1 MLTQDFRADDGSFP
15 LFSMA
20 STFIPRAAFPTL
32 DSLPRSYFLGHHRTG
47 LESMKT
53 RLSNVDIIIECRD
66 YRIPL
71 SSRNPLLA
79 ESLSGRKRAYVYT
92 KRDLGSNDEAA
103 DYKVLENRQ
112 RRLHLSNWKLTI
124 YIERHSTSAMA

>member
-1 MLTQDFRADDGSFP
+1 MLTQDVKADDGTHS

-20 STFIPRAAFPTL
+20 ATFVPRAAFPTL
-32 DSLPRSYFLGHHRTG
+32 DSLPRSYFLGHHRSG

-79 ESLSGRKRAYVYT
+79 EALSGRKRAYVYT
-92 KRDLGSNDEAA
+92 KRDLGSNDEAS
-103 DYKVLENRQ
+103 DYKVIGTQLGNSPTECLQ
-112 RRLHLSNWKLTI
+112 T
-124 YIERHSTSAMA
+124 T